1 MSAAVPTLLGRLIG
15 SIAAFALLL
24 IAGVAT
30 AQQAR
35 DAAKRPN
42 IMTAHVD
49 FTVDQIVV
57 WGVRLCGSPDAVKA
71 VFLGGDPLTVIS
83 SAKGRMVLAFEHRD
97 IEIGVSHLLSVRCN
111 GGQEEQ
117 FEVYIEK
124 DGKRGPQG
132 ATGPRGPAGPDGA
145 TGPQGPAGPPGPD
158 GTSVALAIG
167 LERDSITT
175 DIAGLGFDETDTQT
189 VLCPTASK
197 RAVAGGVTL
206 SAASHVSGGLLVISS
221 NGSTAANAWTGTVK
235 NVKEF
240 SGPDEAAYT
249 VYVICVVQS

>member
-132 ATGPRGPAGPDGA
+132 
-145 TGPQGPAGPPGPD
+145 PAGPPGPD

>member
-1 MSAAVPTLLGRLIG
+1 
-15 SIAAFALLL
+15 
-24 IAGVAT
+24 
-30 AQQAR
+30 
-35 DAAKRPN
+35 
-42 IMTAHVD
+42 MTAHVD

-145 TGPQGPAGPPGPD
+145 TGPQGPAGSAGATGPDGPAGPQGPAGPPGPD